1 MLNVETM
8 VVDESMNPVGDGEVG
23 EVVHRSPQVMT
34 AYYRNDETTAAAF
47 AGGWFHSGDLAT
59 VDRDGFVTIV
69 DRKKDMIN
77 TGGENVSSREVEEIL
92 YGHPAV
98 SEVAV
103 VGVADAKWIEAV
115 CAVVVRRDGATVTA
129 DDLIGF
135 ARERI
140 APFKV
145 PKQIVFLDSLPKN
158 PTGKILKRELRSM
171 LGSRR

>member
-1 MLNVETM
+1 M
-8 VVDESMNPVGDGEVG
+8 
-23 EVVHRSPQVMT
+23 
-34 AYYRNDETTAAAF
+34 
-47 AGGWFHSGDLAT
+47 
-59 VDRDGFVTIV
+59 
-69 DRKKDMIN
+69 
-77 TGGENVSSREVEEIL
+77 
-92 YGHPAV
+92 
-98 SEVAV
+98 
-103 VGVADAKWIEAV
+103 ADAKWIEAV

-171 LGSRR
+171 LGSGR

>member
-1 MLNVETM
+1 M
-8 VVDESMNPVGDGEVG
+8 
-23 EVVHRSPQVMT
+23 
-34 AYYRNDETTAAAF
+34 
-47 AGGWFHSGDLAT
+47 
-59 VDRDGFVTIV
+59 
-69 DRKKDMIN
+69 
-77 TGGENVSSREVEEIL
+77 
-92 YGHPAV
+92 
-98 SEVAV
+98 
-103 VGVADAKWIEAV
+103 
-115 CAVVVRRDGATVTA
+115 TA